1 MYSDKKSS
9 IMKIKHLLFF
19 LIFISGYSYAQKPVL
34 SEEFKFKIGEKYKRI
49 KSANSYYVASGENMV
64 AIKKGRKNMT
74 IQRFSL
80 KDLKEDVK
88 KRQVIEDKGD
98 FQTVMNLNGK
108 AVVFYTVKD
117 KAYAQKISLTG
128 IIAEKPILVGS
139 DKDNIN
145 NDVGFKSTYGFD
157 AGGRINKFVFK
168 KSFDG
173 TKLLVLFR
181 VKTANDKADKIGVS
195 VYDSSLKL
203 IWSRKVK
210 LPYANKWL
218 ENEDFAIDNEGSFY
232 MTASVF
238 NSRAEEKNKLE
249 YTFRTEV
256 FKIKEDPK
264 EIIKSKIELPGKSIM
279 DAVLGLDKGGK
290 VRVSGFYANND
301 NKLEASGL
309 FSASLD
315 ETGVVASVIKTDIPV
330 EIAQQYALKREERI
344 NEGTQNEDD
353 KKDFENLKVNNI
365 VFNQDGSLVLLGEQ
379 RYVESFTTS
388 SSSGSRTTYKYY
400 YRDIIA
406 SKLSSEGS
414 VEWFHR
420 LPKYQTGARGK
431 RSMSYIN
438 FGNNNKHYLFHID
451 DFTNL
456 KRSFDEYPT
465 RYFDGKKEFLYLTSY
480 TIDDTTGEVTKD
492 PILTGSDIRNAR
504 LDNLEVYKVATLPNQ
519 DMIFEAFDGK
529 KNNLLLK
536 VSVAK

>member
-1 MYSDKKSS
+1 MNLDKTLS
-9 IMKIKHLLFF
+9 IFKKKHLLFLAIF
-19 LIFISGYSYAQKPVL
+19 LCGYSYAQKPVL
-34 SEEFKFKIGEKYKRI
+34 SKDFDFEIGEKYKRI
-49 KSANSYYVASGENMV
+49 KSANSYYVASGSRMV

-80 KDLKEDVK
+80 EDLKEDVK

-98 FQTVMNLNGK
+98 FQTVMDLNGK
-108 AVVFYTVKD
+108 AVVFYTIKD

-139 DKDNIN
+139 DKENIN

-181 VKTANDKADKIGVS
+181 VKTANDKADKIGIS
-195 VYDSSLKL
+195 VYDSALKL
-203 IWSRKVK
+203 LWSRKVK
-210 LPYANKWL
+210 LPYANKRL

-238 NSRAEEKNKLE
+238 SPNVEEKNKLE
-249 YTFRTEV
+249 YSYRTEV
-256 FKIKEDPK
+256 FKIKENPK
-264 EIIKSKIELPGKSIM
+264 EIVKSKIELPGKSIM
-279 DAVLGLDKGGK
+279 DAVIGLDKQGK
-290 VRVSGFYANND
+290 VSVSGFYANND
-301 NKLEASGL
+301 NKVEATGL
-309 FSASLD
+309 FSAKLD
-315 ETGVVASVIKTDIPV
+315 DSGVVSSVIKSDIPTTIV
-330 EIAQQYALKREERI
+330 QDYALKREARV
-344 NEGTQNEDD
+344 NEGTQDEKD
-353 KKDFENLKVNNI
+353 KLDFESLKVNNVVYNDDASFVI
-365 VFNQDGSLVLLGEQ
+365 LGEQ

-400 YRDIIA
+400 YRDVIA
-406 SKLSSEGS
+406 SKISSEGD
-414 VEWFHR
+414 VKWFHR

-431 RSMSYIN
+431 KSMSYIN
-438 FGNNNKHYLFHID
+438 FKNLGKHYLFYID

-480 TIDDTTGEVTKD
+480 TIDDATGEVIKE
-492 PILTGSDIRNAR
+492 PILTGSDIRNSR
-504 LDNLEVYKVATLPNQ
+504 LDNLEVYKAAILPNQ
-519 DMIFEAFDGK
+519 DMIFEAYDGK

-536 VSVAK
+536 VSLAK

>member
-1 MYSDKKSS
+1 
-9 IMKIKHLLFF
+9 MKIKSLLIL
-19 LIFISGYSYAQKPVL
+19 LILISGYSYSQKPVL
-34 SEEFKFKIGEKYKRI
+34 SEEFNFKIGEKYKRI
-49 KSANSYYVASGENMV
+49 KSSNSYYVASGDRMV
-64 AIKKGRKNMT
+64 AIKKGRKDMT

-128 IIAEKPILVGS
+128 IIAEKPVLVGS

-181 VKTANDKADKIGVS
+181 VKTANDKADKIGIS
-195 VYDSSLKL
+195 VYDASLKL
-203 IWSRKVK
+203 IWSRKVR
-210 LPYANKWL
+210 LPYANKWM

-238 NSRAEEKNKLE
+238 NSSAEEKNKLE
-249 YTFRTEV
+249 NTFRTEV
-256 FKIKEDPK
+256 FKIKENPK
-264 EIIKSKIELPGKSIM
+264 EIVKSKIELPGKSVM
-279 DAVLGLDKGGK
+279 DAVIGLDKQGK
-290 VRVSGFYANND
+290 IRVSGFYVNND

-315 ETGVVASVIKTDIPV
+315 ETGVISSILKTDIPS

-353 KKDFENLKVNNI
+353 KKDFESLKVNNI
-365 VFNQDGSLVLLGEQ
+365 VFNEDGSLVLLGEQ

-388 SSSGSRTTYKYY
+388 SSSGSRTTYKYF
-400 YRDIIA
+400 YRDVIA
-406 SKLSSEGS
+406 SKLSSQGS
-414 VEWFHR
+414 VAWFHR

-438 FGNNNKHYLFHID
+438 FRNNGKHYLFHID

-480 TIDDTTGEVTKD
+480 TINDETGEVTKD
-492 PILTGSDIRNAR
+492 PILTGSDIRNSR

>member
-1 MYSDKKSS
+1 MYSDKKQ
-9 IMKIKHLLFF
+9 IPMKSKYLLLF
-19 LIFISGYSYAQKPVL
+19 LIVTVTYSYAQKPVL
-34 SEEFKFKIGEKYKRI
+34 SEDFTFKIGEKYKRI
-49 KSANSYYVASGENMV
+49 KSSNSYYVASGNRMV
-64 AIKKGRKNMT
+64 AIKKGRKDMT

-80 KDLKEDVK
+80 EDMKEDQK

-98 FQTVMNLNGK
+98 FQTVMDLNGK
-108 AVVFYTVKD
+108 AIVFYTIKD

-128 IIAEKPILVGS
+128 IIAEKPVLVGS

-145 NDVGFKSTYGFD
+145 NNVGFKSTYGFD

-195 VYDSSLKL
+195 VYDSGLKL
-203 IWSRKVK
+203 LWSRKVK

-238 NSRAEEKNKLE
+238 NSSAEEKDKQA

-256 FKIKEDPK
+256 FKIRENPK
-264 EIIKSKIELPGKSIM
+264 DIVKSKIELSGKSIM
-279 DAVLGLDKGGK
+279 DAVLGLNKQGK
-290 VRVSGFYANND
+290 VCVSGFYANNN
-301 NKLEASGL
+301 NKIETSGL

-315 ETGVVASVIKTDIPV
+315 ETGAVNAIIKSDIPA
-330 EIAQQYALKREERI
+330 EIVQQYVLKREERI
-344 NEGTQNEDD
+344 NEGTQNKDD
-353 KKDFENLKVNNI
+353 KKEFENLKINDVVYNE
-365 VFNQDGSLVLLGEQ
+365 DGSLVVLGEQ

-388 SSSGSRTTYKYY
+388 SSSGSRTTYKHF
-400 YRDIIA
+400 YRDVVA
-406 SKLSSEGS
+406 SKLSSEGT
-414 VEWFHR
+414 VQWFHK
-420 LPKYQTGARGK
+420 LPKYQTGSRGK

-438 FGNNNKHYLFHID
+438 FKNKGKHYLFHID

-480 TIDDTTGEVTKD
+480 TIDDTTGEVSKD
-492 PILTGSDIRNAR
+492 PILTGSDIRNSR
-504 LDNLEVYKVATLPNQ
+504 LDNLEVYKAARLPNQ
-519 DMIFEAFDGK
+519 TMIFEAFDGK